1 MRPSLLAP
9 SLVPLNTTCRNM
21 ARQTTKK
28 RIVPSN
34 LVSCGQVRLASSSGS
49 QRTGIHRGRGG
60 STTPQR
66 TEAQDM
72 ESYETRIREAAR
84 IRDLANASLSRPR
97 RATTSSSSQSTS
109 SWDKAI
115 RETTSSVEVMRDII
129 SQFPT
134 RDAISRVVAER
145 PAADDALAGDDRRS
159 HVSAAA
165 AAISDLDI
173 DPRRVAHFAGGDVY
187 TPSQFALTADPRGI
201 AASKQHGDRFRLVG
215 RSPLEFYK
223 DAHFL
228 SEFVSPMGQIYAREV
243 TGLSRKNHRLVVR
256 AVKRA
261 RAAGLLSTVH
271 RAITRLQQ

>member
-1 MRPSLLAP
+1 MRPSLG
-9 SLVPLNTTCRNM
+9 PLNAPCRNI
-21 ARQTTKK
+21 ARQTTQK
-28 RIVPSN
+28 RIIPST
-34 LVSCGQVRLASSSGS
+34 LVSWGQVRLASSSGS
-49 QRTGIHRGRGG
+49 QRSGPNRGRGG
-60 STTPQR
+60 GSATAGGRPQR

-97 RATTSSSSQSTS
+97 RATSTSTS

-145 PAADDALAGDDRRS
+145 PSADDALAGDDRRR

-173 DPRRVAHFAGGDVY
+173 DPRRVAHFAAGDVY

-201 AASKQHGDRFRLVG
+201 AASKLHGDRFRLVG

-256 AVKRA
+256 AIKRA